1 MGSKARVAEWVDFV
15 RTGHKWD
22 SFPVSKA
29 PQCVFFNL
37 FTHNISLVICCLSS
51 PQLPARL
58 SLKAPDVREV
68 GKMTAGKF
76 AIHFFFSYVRRL
88 KIISK
93 NRLFYNHFFL
103 ISPLLFI
110 TCLPKKG
117 FHASRCACGQF
128 AKSYKTG
135 GLLLKASAL
144 CLIAA
149 STLKDVVFCRKWCTF
164 KVVMFV
170 ILSPCL
176 LLFQY
181 LNLLNGERLYLSE
194 YVKLIFET
202 DDLTDASPST
212 VSRCVSMVLSQLFL

>member
-1 MGSKARVAEWVDFV
+1 MA
-15 RTGHKWD
+15 
-22 SFPVSKA
+22 
-29 PQCVFFNL
+29 
-37 FTHNISLVICCLSS
+37 
-51 PQLPARL
+51 
-58 SLKAPDVREV
+58 
-68 GKMTAGKF
+68 KMTAGKF
-76 AIHFFFSYVRRL
+76 AIHYFFSSYVRRF

-93 NRLFYNHFFL
+93 NRLFYNHFYLFHL
-103 ISPLLFI
+103 SLLFI
-110 TCLPKKG
+110 SWLRKKG

-128 AKSYKTG
+128 AKSYKTDG
-135 GLLLKASAL
+135 FVLKDSAL
-144 CLIAA
+144 CLIAV
-149 STLKDVVFCRKWCTF
+149 STLKDVVFCRKLCTF
-164 KVVMFV
+164 KVIMFV